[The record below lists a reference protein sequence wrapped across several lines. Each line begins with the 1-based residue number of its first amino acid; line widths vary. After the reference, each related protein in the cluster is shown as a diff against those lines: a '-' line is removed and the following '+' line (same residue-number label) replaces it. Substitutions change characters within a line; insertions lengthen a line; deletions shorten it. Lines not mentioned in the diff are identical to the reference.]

1 MTSTYT
7 PLQGSV
13 AERAYEYLRRHAG
26 EWIANAKMSEAFH
39 CDGSSIIQSLRTA
52 LERKLVER
60 RNEGRLV
67 FWRMPK
73 APGGP
78 GDEPD
83 DDERPVQRTVSA
95 PSRDPAL
102 TGGLLRVRSA
112 FDLAPRLGP
121 PAPDDDDDGDGE
133 CRNLDAPAPLPMA
146 SPRPTGS
153 VVPGQGT
160 QFALWSNGVLEIR
173 RQDDLVLL
181 TKDDTRAL
189 LRYLTNLSAAWDE
202 VPA

>member
-1 MTSTYT
+1 MTGTYT

-13 AERAYEYLRRHAG
+13 AERAYEHLRRHAG
-26 EWIANAKMSEAFH
+26 EWIPNAKMSEAFH

-78 GDEPD
+78 EDDADDEP
-83 DDERPVQRTVSA
+83 PVRRTVSA

-112 FDLAPRLGP
+112 FDLAPRLGL
-121 PAPDDDDDGDGE
+121 PAPDDDDDGE
-133 CRNLDAPAPLPMA
+133 CRNLDAPAPLPA
-146 SPRPTGS
+146 AIARPTAS

>member
-1 MTSTYT
+1 MTTTYT

-13 AERAYEYLRRHAG
+13 AERAYEHLRRHAG
-26 EWIANAKMSEAFH
+26 EWIPNAKMSEAFH

-78 GDEPD
+78 EEDADDEPPS
-83 DDERPVQRTVSA
+83 RRTVPA

-121 PAPDDDDDGDGE
+121 PAPDDDDDE
-133 CRNLDAPAPLPMA
+133 CHNLDAPAPLPRLTA
-146 SPRPTGS
+146 AEVLARQSATA
-153 VVPGQGT
+153 PGPAPSLRI
-160 QFALWSNGVLEIR
+160 ALWSDGERVIERGSERIR
-173 RQDDLVLL
+173 FDKNE
-181 TKDDTRAL
+181 TTRIVNYIERLAVEEG
-189 LRYLTNLSAAWDE
+189 A
-202 VPA
+202 